1 MPIPSSSAP
10 AMSPPAPLPI
20 RQDTKT
26 RLLSGATHWLLNH
39 GAEAFSLR
47 LVARDLNTSARML
60 VYHFGSK
67 TGLLEA
73 VLAEIARR
81 WMLGVQQ
88 FEAAGL
94 ARQLRVLWSDQLM
107 RPDAQ
112 KLHVLTLQLWATGL
126 TSRDPAYS
134 PFVKTLS
141 KGWIEVLARHF
152 LTHGHGAEDARARA
166 MLCVAAIEGLLLHH
180 MSDDA
185 LPADAAF
192 RHLMDVVEGWLQS

>member
-1 MPIPSSSAP
+1 MPVSAP
-10 AMSPPAPLPI
+10 RSV

-26 RLLSGATHWLLNH
+26 RLLNGATHWLLNH
-39 GAEAFSLR
+39 GTQTFSLR

-67 TGLLEA
+67 SGLLAA

-81 WMLGVQQ
+81 WMLGVQRL
-88 FEAAGL
+88 EAAGL
-94 ARQLRVLWSDQLM
+94 ARQLRALWRDQLM

-126 TSRDPAYS
+126 ASRDPAYG

-141 KGWIEVLARHF
+141 KGWIEVLARYF
-152 LTHGHGAEDARARA
+152 AAHGHGAEDAQARA

-180 MSDDA
+180 VSDDA

-192 RHLMDVVEGWLQS
+192 GHLMDVVEGWLQS

>member
-1 MPIPSSSAP
+1 MPVSAP
-10 AMSPPAPLPI
+10 RSV

-39 GAEAFSLR
+39 GTQTFSLR

-81 WMLGVQQ
+81 WMLGVQRL
-88 FEAAGL
+88 EAADL
-94 ARQLRVLWSDQLM
+94 ARQLRALWRDQLM

-126 TSRDPAYS
+126 ASRDPVYG
-134 PFVKTLS
+134 PFLETLS
-141 KGWIEVLARHF
+141 RGWIDVLAHHF
-152 LTHGHGAEDARARA
+152 SAHGHGAEDARARA
-166 MLCVAAIEGLLLHH
+166 MLCVAAMEGLLLHH
-180 MSDDA
+180 VTDDD

-192 RHLMDVVEGWLQS
+192 GHLMDMVDQWLQS